1 MEEEAPISIE
11 ADDQSA
17 GVRHCFFQLDED
29 PYLRLLAVFYN
40 A

>member
-29 PYLRLLAVFYN
+29 PTDAHPFAFLG
-40 A
+40 